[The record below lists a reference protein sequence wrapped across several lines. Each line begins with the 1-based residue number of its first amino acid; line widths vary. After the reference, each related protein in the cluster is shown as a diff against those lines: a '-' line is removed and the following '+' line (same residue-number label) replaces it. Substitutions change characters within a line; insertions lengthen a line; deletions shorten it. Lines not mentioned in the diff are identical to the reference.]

1 MERERKGGDG
11 ITGKSGD
18 THTLPLI
25 ERAGRPK
32 LCGCGFGERVRIPS
46 DRLNFECLKV
56 IIWIRIYQKMTSNV
70 VFLIQ
75 LL

>member
-25 ERAGRPK
+25 ERAGSQSS
-32 LCGCGFGERVRIPS
+32 IP
-46 DRLNFECLKV
+46 DPNYVGVDLENGLGYPATGLILNV
-56 IIWIRIYQKMTSNV
+56 SR
-70 VFLIQ
+70 
-75 LL
+75 